1 MTPEQEKQ
9 YVIEHLRDQYGI
21 DVVSMVEAVFD
32 LGRSQGQLEKHFETC
47 QMQDVSLSKRE
58 KWLWHKVIDMTAE
71 AARLKRAISHMMGLL
86 LEEST
91 FLSKSGLRQCLQAAQ
106 EAGDDLLVQRLGR
119 LKDLLELGGPRERR
133 TGPKPKAR
141 TKEIPK

>member
-21 DVVSMVEAVFD
+21 NVPSIVEAAFD
-32 LGRSQGQLEKHFETC
+32 LGRSQGQLKKCFDTD
-47 QMQDVSLSKRE
+47 QAQSLKRSKRE
-58 KWLWHKVIDMTAE
+58 KWLWRKVIDMTADT
-71 AARLKRAISHMMGLL
+71 AKLKRAISHMMGLM
-86 LEEST
+86 LEESN
-91 FLSKSGLRQCLQAAQ
+91 FLSKGGLRQCLQAAQ

-119 LKDLLELGGPRERR
+119 LKDLLEMGGPRERR
-133 TGPKPKAR
+133 PGPKPK